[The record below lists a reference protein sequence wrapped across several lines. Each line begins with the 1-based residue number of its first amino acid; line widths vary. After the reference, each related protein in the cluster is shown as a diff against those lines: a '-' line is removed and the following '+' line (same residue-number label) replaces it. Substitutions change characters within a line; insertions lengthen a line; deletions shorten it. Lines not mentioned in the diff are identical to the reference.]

1 MSKVLVT
8 GGGGFLGGAVCHE
21 LARRGIP
28 MVLLARG
35 EIAGCGR
42 ECKVVR
48 GDLLQPAQVA
58 TALAAEEYDT
68 VIDCAAIIPGKS
80 RADSSEMAEF
90 HANIAMTQNLLSALN
105 GKALKSL
112 VKVSTMDVYGFRQG
126 DVCSREEQLPTPS
139 TGYGLAKYCTELLC
153 KDACKIMRVPLA
165 IMRCT
170 QLYGPGDT
178 SSKFIPSAIKAARS
192 GCEVNIYGD
201 GADKRDYVFVNDA
214 AQVIIGAAVECW
226 NGVFNTA
233 TGTSTAVID
242 VLGMVRQICPHP
254 FPVRFQERQKVS
266 CDIQVSVARLTM
278 MAPTF
283 RPTPLL
289 RGLALTYEGL

>member
-90 HANIAMTQNLLSALN
+90 HANIAMTQICSALN

-112 VKVSTMDVYGFRQG
+112 VKVSTTDVYGLRQG
-126 DVCSREEQLPTPS
+126 VVCSREEQLPTPS

-153 KDACKIMRVPLA
+153 MDACKTMRVPPS
-165 IMRCT
+165 IMRCS

-214 AQVIIGAAVECW
+214 AQVIISAAVECW

-242 VLGMVRQICPHP
+242 ARHGASHLPTIHSPSGSRTA
-254 FPVRFQERQKVS
+254 KGS

-289 RGLALTYEGL
+289 RGLALTYEAL